1 MASGGECKDND
12 EQVTPCNWGSHLA
25 GGTCSVFLAL
35 HLMIDLSNSNH
46 PKLVICNFLN
56 QVYAAVKITELL
68 KLLWKQFCAPLE
80 YDKSRKNMILFH
92 LLLMVGLKSEIAD
105 LNNCCASNLT
115 KNALKVLSC
124 LCCGVHV
131 CKYFSHFQNEILLL
145 PFNHFLP
152 SYLCSPLWTFSLVSC
167 FKKEKSK

>member
-1 MASGGECKDND
+1 
-12 EQVTPCNWGSHLA
+12 
-25 GGTCSVFLAL
+25 
-35 HLMIDLSNSNH
+35 
-46 PKLVICNFLN
+46 
-56 QVYAAVKITELL
+56 
-68 KLLWKQFCAPLE
+68 
-80 YDKSRKNMILFH
+80 
-92 LLLMVGLKSEIAD
+92 MVGLKSEIAD

-167 FKKEKSK
+167 FKKEKSKWVWSCWSSCHAGVSLCQQVTVMCERSTQSPPTHPPWWSTSPTTRRISSGRCITKENRQSQYNKRTKSSKQNTQNS